1 MNFQDFCLV
10 TPVDFS
16 NPWPLL
22 PLINMGI
29 LWSFRFFIRD
39 EVSLREWV
47 YISYS
52 DHRALLS
59 SLNVAGCGRLV
70 YGYHGKNSHFKNAV
84 ITGKTWLE
92 DTFFCLSYQILDDKF
107 NTARK
112 QITVHIF
119 LYYSG

>member
-1 MNFQDFCLV
+1 MVMAGVRPGVLYLGCPLLALMVVIPPFGRLHITGQSSSCDVLMFSMNFQDFCLV

-29 LWSFRFFIRD
+29 LWSLRLFIRD

-59 SLNVAGCGRLV
+59 SLNVAGCGGLV
-70 YGYHGKNSHFKNAV
+70 YG
-84 ITGKTWLE
+84 
-92 DTFFCLSYQILDDKF
+92 
-107 NTARK
+107 
-112 QITVHIF
+112 
-119 LYYSG
+119 